1 MFSVFTVNLW
11 TNSGEVNILS
21 RKRIYLSMMTNS
33 AAPTAVNDAKKA
45 EEEIEE
51 MRQKIKEKEGRSGNT
66 VVYRWWTGF
75 ILFYQFLCVFVN
87 SKKENRIGCL
97 VEFHIAFL

>member
-1 MFSVFTVNLW
+1 
-11 TNSGEVNILS
+11 
-21 RKRIYLSMMTNS
+21 MMTNS

-66 VVYRWWTGF
+66 VVYR
-75 ILFYQFLCVFVN
+75 
-87 SKKENRIGCL
+87 
-97 VEFHIAFL
+97 